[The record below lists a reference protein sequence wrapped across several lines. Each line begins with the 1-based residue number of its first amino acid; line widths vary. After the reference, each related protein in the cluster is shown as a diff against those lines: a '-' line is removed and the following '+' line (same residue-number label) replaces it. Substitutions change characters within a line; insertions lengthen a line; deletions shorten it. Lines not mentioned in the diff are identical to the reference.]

1 MKIDDGRV
9 PPQGVQGDQAP
20 LGGQENM
27 VPVAPPVMTNGE
39 IREAGMCHDYSRK

>member
-1 MKIDDGRV
+1 MNTSANRRRTEVKIDDGRV

-27 VPVAPPVMTNGE
+27 VPVAPPVMTNG
-39 IREAGMCHDYSRK
+39 